1 MLCQAVGGG
10 SGSGSGTRL
19 GQEVLRQRRRSPSRS
34 VSACLF
40 LVFKVLRAQQK
51 APAAG
56 GKMLSRTSA
65 AFCLFVVGIAIII
78 PGRAQR
84 NPSGN
89 ATLFEGARLIAGDG
103 SAAIE
108 SAAFVVENGRFSSVG
123 RKGQIQA
130 PPNATRIDLTGKTVM
145 PAMVDVHSHF
155 GFLNQRDGSMSKAN
169 FNRQNL
175 IEHLQRYAYHGFAA
189 AISMGTDF
197 GELPYQLREEVHP
210 GAALFRT
217 VGRGL
222 AWPGSGPNDAARN
235 DVPYVVTTVD
245 QARQAVR
252 DLAPHQ
258 PDL

>member
-1 MLCQAVGGG
+1 MRCQAVGGD
-10 SGSGSGTRL
+10 SGSGSDPPMVKRRCDRAE
-19 GQEVLRQRRRSPSRS
+19 EVHRVAYPLAYSSFSRYY
-34 VSACLF
+34 AHNR
-40 LVFKVLRAQQK
+40 KP
-51 APAAG
+51 PAAG

-145 PAMVDVHSHF
+145 PAMVD
-155 GFLNQRDGSMSKAN
+155 
-169 FNRQNL
+169 
-175 IEHLQRYAYHGFAA
+175 
-189 AISMGTDF
+189 
-197 GELPYQLREEVHP
+197 
-210 GAALFRT
+210 
-217 VGRGL
+217 
-222 AWPGSGPNDAARN
+222 
-235 DVPYVVTTVD
+235 
-245 QARQAVR
+245 
-252 DLAPHQ
+252 
-258 PDL
+258 

>member
-1 MLCQAVGGG
+1 
-10 SGSGSGTRL
+10 
-19 GQEVLRQRRRSPSRS
+19 
-34 VSACLF
+34 
-40 LVFKVLRAQQK
+40 
-51 APAAG
+51 
-56 GKMLSRTSA
+56 MLSRTSA

-103 SAAIE
+103 GAAIE

-175 IEHLQRYAYHGFAA
+175 IEHLQRYAYHGFAGRSAWERTSASCLISCAKRSIRVRLCSVLLA
-189 AISMGTDF
+189 ADW
-197 GELPYQLREEVHP
+197 H
-210 GAALFRT
+210 
-217 VGRGL
+217 GRGL
-222 AWPGSGPNDAARN
+222 GRTIPRE
-235 DVPYVVTTVD
+235 TTC
-245 QARQAVR
+245 
-252 DLAPHQ
+252 LM
-258 PDL
+258 L